1 MVELVVGTAILAV
14 VGLTVSMLLT
24 SGTNMYRGVHR
35 SSTVLFKST
44 VAANQIQK
52 AVVDSKY
59 PFAIWSQTAA
69 DGEGTKSTDTIM
81 VGGEDAE
88 NPENKVINVYY
99 YDDEKDAIYL
109 RVDSLDITGDNVQI
123 NSGDPV
129 PFCFN
134 VKSIDYNPQFNE
146 STNQTYALKLSMVI
160 TKFGLDYNRN
170 ETISLRNR
178 PTLVSGASAEETEQ
192 LLAEKLGDMT

>member
-24 SGTNMYRGVHR
+24 SGTNMYRGVYR

-59 PFAIWSQTAA
+59 PFAIWSQSDA
-69 DGEGTKSTDTIM
+69 GGTKSTDTIM
-81 VGGEDAE
+81 VGGEDEE

-123 NSGDPV
+123 NEGETV

-160 TKFGLDYNRN
+160 TKFGLDYDRN